1 MKKLILL
8 LITLTT
14 FTNVTYASFPI
25 TSNNTSEA
33 STTISFQ
40 DPDDDEE
47 EDPSWWILIY
57 ILNFIIIVGGFFLLL
72 RMWWRAWKNRVKWV
86 RIFTK
91 IVLILVGLLTLLTII
106 CSIEGCIYNMQ

>member
-1 MKKLILL
+1 MKKLLLL
-8 LITLTT
+8 LIALTT
-14 FTNVTYASFPI
+14 LSSVSYASFPI
-25 TSNNTSEA
+25 TENNTYEVL
-33 STTISFQ
+33 TTTNFE
-40 DPDDDEE
+40 DPDDEE
-47 EDPSWWILIY
+47 EESEWMILLY

-72 RMWWRAWKNRVKWV
+72 RMWWRAWKNRVRWV

>member
-1 MKKLILL
+1 
-8 LITLTT
+8 
-14 FTNVTYASFPI
+14 VSYASFPI
-25 TSNNTSEA
+25 VETV
-33 STTISFQ
+33 
-40 DPDDDEE
+40 DELSSKIPIGE
-47 EDPSWWILIY
+47 ILGPIAGL
-57 ILNFIIIVGGFFLLL
+57 IFIGGLFLLL